1 VPPGSQPTHGVPVTR
16 ANPMDAA
23 PPLATGHTG
32 HAALTTGALATSAPA
47 SASEASGPARTTT
60 AVVRVAEARADQLPL
75 SDREAAPAVDIPPQR
90 RSRRKRAHLGTGPSG
105 RGAPPA
111 ASQPGVLDQPP
122 AGSSAAGPA
131 HDALPSDASPPP
143 DDRAET

>member
-16 ANPMDAA
+16 ASPVDAT

-32 HAALTTGALATSAPA
+32 HAALTAGTPATSAPA
-47 SASEASGPARTTT
+47 SEASGPTRTATP
-60 AVVRVAEARADQLPL
+60 VVRVEGSRAEQLPL
-75 SDREAAPAVDIPPQR
+75 PDRDTPPAADIPPQR
-90 RSRRKRAHLGTGPSG
+90 RSRRKRAHLVPGSSG

-111 ASQPGVLDQPP
+111 ASQPGGRDQPQ
-122 AGSSAAGPA
+122 AGSSPAGPA
-131 HDALPSDASPPP
+131 HDSLLSDASPPPP